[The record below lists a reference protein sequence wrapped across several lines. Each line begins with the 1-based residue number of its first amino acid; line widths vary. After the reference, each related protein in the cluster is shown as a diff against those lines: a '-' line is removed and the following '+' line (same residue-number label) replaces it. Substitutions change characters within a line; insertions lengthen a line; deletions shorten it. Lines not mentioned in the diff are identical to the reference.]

1 VLLLHG
7 LGCKTDMWQPLDQ
20 RMPGDFELWD
30 VELPWHGIES
40 ADWSWRGD
48 PVGLLVD
55 SMDTSEAGQFDA
67 VVAHSY
73 AASLLIEAMSDGRLA
88 PGIAVLVSPF
98 HRLSPE
104 DFDWSTIS
112 YYLND
117 FHRIFAEAL
126 DIGSTR
132 RVPEAWRSA
141 TAMHIRDQIGV
152 YGWMRFFE
160 AYLRSPFVD
169 LSTIDTSVLVLTGQD
184 DIATRTSDGRQL
196 AQALPRARFEQI
208 EGSGHF
214 PMAQQPD
221 RFAALVRDFLRD
233 ALAVPAISEPTM
245 SQPTVSSSPAWS

>member
-1 VLLLHG
+1 
-7 LGCKTDMWQPLDQ
+7 
-20 RMPGDFELWD
+20 
-30 VELPWHGIES
+30 
-40 ADWSWRGD
+40 
-48 PVGLLVD
+48 
-55 SMDTSEAGQFDA
+55 
-67 VVAHSY
+67 
-73 AASLLIEAMSDGRLA
+73 
-88 PGIAVLVSPF
+88 
-98 HRLSPE
+98 
-104 DFDWSTIS
+104 
-112 YYLND
+112 
-117 FHRIFAEAL
+117 
-126 DIGSTR
+126 
-132 RVPEAWRSA
+132 
-141 TAMHIRDQIGV
+141 V